1 VVFQWTGENDQ
12 IMWANEKTIGL
23 GGGNLGRFALFLQED
38 FFKGSSSFTT
48 TFGNEILSSKEDF
61 LCTSLEL
68 WGLERPIEFLD
79 YHALGGADF
88 NNNEAEA
95 KRAMGMFKDLLS

>member
-1 VVFQWTGENDQ
+1 
-12 IMWANEKTIGL
+12 MWANEKSIGL
-23 GGGNLGRFALFLQED
+23 GGGSRGRFGLFLQED

-68 WGLERPIEFLD
+68 WGLEKPILFLD
-79 YHALGGADF
+79 QQTTGTDL
-88 NNNEAEA
+88 NNTDAEA